1 MISGSEVAFFSI
13 SESEI
18 DELDKEGSSVTSTI
32 VKLKAKPRKLLAT
45 ILIVNNFINIAIVI
59 ISDYILRL
67 IVPESIMIGWAE
79 KVHSFLPFMSIGGM
93 SRTISVLVTIVL
105 VSFLLVL
112 FGEVAPKIYANINN
126 LQFARSMAIPLK
138 RLNWLF
144 TPISNILVNWSNKME
159 KRLGNVNNATSK
171 EELDKAIELTVSQ
184 EFESE
189 EEVDILRG
197 ILKFG
202 NVTTRQIMK
211 NRVDVVGLD
220 IETDYKEVLGI
231 IKEHG
236 YSRIPVYVE
245 DFDNIAGVLYVKD
258 LLGHTS
264 ETKDFRWQVHIRT
277 DILYVPETKKIDDL
291 LKEFQQKRMH
301 IAIVVDEFGGSAGIV
316 TLEDIMEEVIGD
328 IKDEFDEEEEVDYVK
343 INDNNFIFE
352 GKSLLNDVAR
362 IIGEDTEIFEEVKG
376 NADSLAG
383 LVLEIVGQIPKKD
396 KEFFF
401 KHFRFRVVQVS
412 KKRIEKI
419 HITISEKA

>member
-13 SESEI
+13 SDIEL
-18 DELDKEGSSVTSTI
+18 DELDKDGSTDTSTI
-32 VKLKAKPRKLLAT
+32 VNLKAKPRKLLAT
-45 ILIVNNFINIAIVI
+45 ILIANNFINIAIVI
-59 ISDYILRL
+59 ISDYILRAL
-67 IVPESIMIGWAE
+67 LPESIMTGWAE
-79 KVHSFLPFMSIGGM
+79 GLHVILPFLSVAVL
-93 SRTISVLVTIVL
+93 SRTVSILITIVL

-126 LQFARSMAIPLK
+126 LQFARSMATPLK
-138 RLNWLF
+138 GLNWLF
-144 TPISNILVNWSNKME
+144 TPISNVLVNWSNKLE
-159 KRLGNVNNATSK
+159 KRLGNVNNVTSK

-220 IETDYKEVLGI
+220 IETDYKEVLQI

-258 LLGHTS
+258 LLGHTN
-264 ETKDFRWQVHIRT
+264 EDKDFRWQTHIRT
-277 DILYVPETKKIDDL
+277 EILYVPETKKIDDL

-328 IKDEFDEEEEVDYVK
+328 IKDEFDEEEEVEYVK
-343 INDNNFIFE
+343 INDNNYIFE

-362 IIGEDTEIFEEVKG
+362 IIGEDTEVFEEVKG

-419 HITISEKA
+419 HVSILEAA